1 MMSAEKEREAQR
13 PYARLTL
20 WLLLAVIV
28 SYGALQAPLPYR
40 LLAVAAGLA
49 GVGGGIWMI
58 IAALRKKLSAFMLL
72 SGLVAV
78 LACGM
83 FAGTAA
89 AQALFW
95 SATAEFDEC
104 RQSALTERSMN
115 RCYSEYE
122 DNMRDSL
129 PSPF

>member
-1 MMSAEKEREAQR
+1 MEKEREAQR
-13 PYARLTL
+13 PYARMTL

-40 LLAVAAGLA
+40 LLALAAGLA
-49 GVGGGIWMI
+49 GVGGGIWLLI
-58 IAALRKKLSAFMLL
+58 QALRKKLSAFMVL
-72 SGLVAV
+72 SGIVSV

-95 SATAEFDEC
+95 NATVEFDEC
-104 RQSALTERSMN
+104 RQGALTERSMS

-122 DNMRDSL
+122 ENMQDSL
-129 PSPF
+129 PSPL

>member
-1 MMSAEKEREAQR
+1 MSVEKQREAQR
-13 PYARLTL
+13 PYARMTL

-28 SYGALQAPLPYR
+28 AYAGLQAPLPYR
-40 LLAVAAGLA
+40 LVAVAAGLA
-49 GVGGGIWMI
+49 GVAGGII
-58 IAALRKKLSAFMLL
+58 LVVQSLRKKLSVLMLL
-72 SGLVAV
+72 SGVIAV

-95 SATAEFDEC
+95 EATVEFDEC
-104 RQSALTERSMN
+104 QSSALTERSMS
-115 RCYSEYE
+115 RCFIEYE
-122 DNMRDSL
+122 ENMLDSV

>member
-1 MMSAEKEREAQR
+1 MSVDKEREAQR
-13 PYARLTL
+13 PYARMTL

-28 SYGALQAPLPYR
+28 SYAALQAPLPYR
-40 LLAVAAGLA
+40 VLAILAGLA
-49 GVGGGIWMI
+49 GVGGGIYLLVQS
-58 IAALRKKLSAFMLL
+58 LRKKLSVFMVL
-72 SGLVAV
+72 SGLITV

-83 FAGTAA
+83 FAGTAT

-95 SATAEFDEC
+95 DATVEFDQC
-104 RQSALTERSMN
+104 REAALTERSMN

-129 PSPF
+129 PSPL